1 MAGFKVWATSLLLAA
16 FAIAHPHPGEGS
28 LEKRL
33 AIGTVIEK
41 CTVAGVVALT
51 FDDGPSVYTETL
63 LDLLKTN
70 NQKATFFVNGQNYDN
85 INNYASTIQRMITEG
100 HQVASH
106 T

>member
-1 MAGFKVWATSLLLAA
+1 MAGFKAFAASLLLAA
-16 FAIAHPHPGEGS
+16 FASAHPHPGDGT

-33 AIGTVIEK
+33 AVGTVIET
-41 CTVAGVVALT
+41 CTVPGVVALT
-51 FDDGPSVYTETL
+51 FDDGPSIYTETL
-63 LDLLKTN
+63 LDLLKIN

-85 INNYASTIQRMITEG
+85 IHNYASTIQRMITEG